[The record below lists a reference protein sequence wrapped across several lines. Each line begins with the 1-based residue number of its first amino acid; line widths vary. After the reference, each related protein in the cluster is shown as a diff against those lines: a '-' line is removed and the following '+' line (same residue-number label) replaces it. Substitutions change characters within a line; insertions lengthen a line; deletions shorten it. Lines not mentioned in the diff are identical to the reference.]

1 MKKNYYESH
10 IQKLEEDRRL
20 REEEFRLQNIVSK
33 EKIEELLKKNHKL
46 ENLNIELTKDYM
58 RIKFDT
64 QTNEKRFFEE
74 IETFKLQNEALTET
88 IKELTV
94 KTDLEKEVTK
104 NDFERK
110 TKEIS
115 SVYRAQVIS
124 LF

>member
-115 SVYRAQVIS
+115 SVYRAQVII
-124 LF
+124 

>member
-124 LF
+124 

>member
-1 MKKNYYESH
+1 M
-10 IQKLEEDRRL
+10 
-20 REEEFRLQNIVSK
+20 
-33 EKIEELLKKNHKL
+33 KKNHKL

-64 QTNEKRFFEE
+64 QTNEKKLFEE
-74 IETFKLQNEALTET
+74 IETFKLHNEALTET

-94 KTDLEKEVTK
+94 KTDIEKEATK

-115 SVYRAQVIS
+115 NVYRSQVTVKY
-124 LF
+124 

>member
-10 IQKLEEDRRL
+10 IQQLEEDRRL

-124 LF
+124 